1 MFRKALRLGTLMLV
15 FTLLLGSLS
24 ACMGPASS
32 DDEDRGRMPT
42 ETSKQTEYS
51 VIDEDRWSSPTETS
65 KQTEYSVI
73 YDNFCPKI
81 KVWSYSDDIKIMTKL
96 LVEDN
101 PDTVVDYVEFS
112 SMDEFY
118 QQSVLAAAGTVDC
131 PDVIVMDAAMVRE
144 FIEKDM
150 LYNISDLKPYFI
162 FLRTY
167 ANTIEFG
174 TNHETGEIFAHS
186 FQNTP
191 GAVFYRRSL
200 AREYF
205 GTDDPNEIQKL
216 MSDWEKFTK
225 MAETVQTKSEGK
237 SFMLTSV
244 DEFLLPFFNNR
255 RSPWIVENIL
265 MMDPMIEDLTE
276 LAFTFARNDYTANV
290 TRWGYDWLEGMTDD
304 LKDENGDKIQIFSYF
319 LTSEEFLSVYE
330 FAVHSV
336 TDGDWACVPGPMA
349 YSSGGTW
356 LGVMKNAQNPSCGT
370 EFVRFCTLSEEKL
383 TDWATG
389 VYTQDYLADLNSK
402 FSMPEGSET
411 LFQPAGD
418 FVSSQKVVES
428 IIPFFEDSEMS
439 DFLGGQN
446 FYEAFATA
454 ALNCPSG
461 VIHDDNERIQE
472 LFTEAMHLYAYGDMS
487 KEDMLQTFRNSVQ
500 TEFPE
505 IEVE

>member
-1 MFRKALRLGTLMLV
+1 MFHKALRLGTLMLV
-15 FTLLLGSLS
+15 ITLLFGILPACKGSD
-24 ACMGPASS
+24 SS
-32 DDEDRGRMPT
+32 DDTRLNLPT
-42 ETSKQTEYS
+42 TTAKTEEQDS
-51 VIDEDRWSSPTETS
+51 WSLPTATPTPTDWGVTYPLE
-65 KQTEYSVI
+65 
-73 YDNFCPKI
+73 
-81 KVWSYSDDIKIMTKL
+81 VWSYSDDIRFMSDIFMAYNPSVI
-96 LVEDN
+96 VE
-101 PDTVVDYVEFS
+101 YVEFS
-112 SMDEFY
+112 SMDELY
-118 QQSVLAAAGTVDC
+118 RQSVLAAAGTGDC
-131 PDVIVMDAAMVRE
+131 PDVIVMDSSLAEE
-144 FIEKDM
+144 FINIDDL
-150 LYNISDLKPYFI
+150 LYDISELQPYVDALEIYPNIVETD
-162 FLRTY
+162 
-167 ANTIEFG
+167 
-174 TNHETGEIFAHS
+174 TNDKTGELRAS
-186 FQNTP
+186 SYQNTP
-191 GAVFYRRSL
+191 GVVIYRRSL

-356 LGVMKNAQNPSCGT
+356 LAVMKDAPWPELAQA
-370 EFVRFCTLSEEKL
+370 FIQFCTLDEEFL
-383 TDWATG
+383 TNWATG
-389 VYTQDYLADLNSK
+389 VFTQSYMGEFWNRFDPYGERVSPASFYK
-402 FSMPEGSET
+402 
-411 LFQPAGD
+411 PAGE
-418 FVSSQKVVES
+418 FVSSQKVAES
-428 IIPFFEDSEMS
+428 IIPFFEDSEMTS
-439 DFLGGQN
+439 FLGGQN
-446 FYEAFATA
+446 FYEVFATA
-454 ALNCPSG
+454 AMNCPSG
-461 VIHDDNERIQE
+461 AIRDDNERIQE
-472 LFTEAMHLYAYGDMS
+472 LFTEALHLYVYGEIS
-487 KEDMLQTFRNSVQ
+487 KEDMLQSFRTAVKA
-500 TEFPE
+500 EFPK

>member
-1 MFRKALRLGTLMLV
+1 
-15 FTLLLGSLS
+15 
-24 ACMGPASS
+24 
-32 DDEDRGRMPT
+32 
-42 ETSKQTEYS
+42 
-51 VIDEDRWSSPTETS
+51 
-65 KQTEYSVI
+65 
-73 YDNFCPKI
+73 
-81 KVWSYSDDIKIMTKL
+81 
-96 LVEDN
+96 
-101 PDTVVDYVEFS
+101 
-112 SMDEFY
+112 
-118 QQSVLAAAGTVDC
+118 
-131 PDVIVMDAAMVRE
+131 
-144 FIEKDM
+144 
-150 LYNISDLKPYFI
+150 
-162 FLRTY
+162 
-167 ANTIEFG
+167 
-174 TNHETGEIFAHS
+174 
-186 FQNTP
+186 
-191 GAVFYRRSL
+191 
-200 AREYF
+200 
-205 GTDDPNEIQKL
+205 
-216 MSDWEKFTK
+216 
-225 MAETVQTKSEGK
+225 
-237 SFMLTSV
+237 
-244 DEFLLPFFNNR
+244 
-255 RSPWIVENIL
+255 
-265 MMDPMIEDLTE
+265 
-276 LAFTFARNDYTANV
+276 
-290 TRWGYDWLEGMTDD
+290 MTDD

-356 LGVMKNAQNPSCGT
+356 LGVMKNSQFPFCGT
-370 EFVRFCTLSEEKL
+370 EFVRFCTLYEEKL

-461 VIHDDNERIQE
+461 VIHDDNERIQQ